1 MCSETHPN
9 AKPEN
14 VVRYFMEKANFRIKC
29 IMTRLL
35 PLLLLLTTTTYGQSI
50 NSTTQGGQRNIYN
63 DAIKHYISFVS
74 RSDKS
79 IFDTLLVLKE
89 DNITDSLLSRIQNT
103 HIVILD
109 STEIS
114 NRLKIDISFIAH
126 KIFPVNFDHGRFYI
140 NIIPFRVYKK
150 TDDVI
155 FENSGTCIVSYIY
168 DNGKKRFTFYRSAC
182 NGL

>member
-1 MCSETHPN
+1 
-9 AKPEN
+9 
-14 VVRYFMEKANFRIKC
+14 
-29 IMTRLL
+29 MTRLL
-35 PLLLLLTTTTYGQSI
+35 PLLLFFTTAAYGQTI
-50 NSTTQGGQRNIYN
+50 NTTTQGGQKNIYN

-79 IFDTLLVLKE
+79 IFDTLLVLKD
-89 DNITDSLLSRIQNT
+89 DNITDSLLSRIQT
-103 HIVILD
+103 SKIIILD

-114 NRLKIDISFIAH
+114 NRLKSDISFIAH
-126 KIFPVNFDHGRFYI
+126 KIFPVNFDNGHFYI

-150 TDDVI
+150 TDEVV

-168 DNGKKRFTFYRSAC
+168 DNSKKRFTFYRATC